1 MAYIDRWAE
10 PLDREFDDLN
20 GAIDARAEAAR
31 RCDQDFQGRAACHD
45 GGDVSDCLQPCK
57 ALPMTAPRTDLSRRI
72 IPLRLVKT
80 GLIALATTFAL
91 SACHNSGTVAETGVY
106 VTRTSCPQVGIP
118 AGTGDITLF
127 NPAGSKDASAID
139 LVATIT
145 NLRAACT
152 EDATNVVSTAT
163 FDVVATRRDAGQ
175 ARQVTLPYYDVIAQ
189 GGSDV
194 VAKKVGYVA
203 LNFPAGSVRAQT
215 SAQTTGR
222 VNRGAAVL
230 PEDVQRELTRDRK
243 PGDPDAA
250 IDPLADPKI
259 RDAVARATF
268 EQLIG
273 FQLTQDQLRYNA
285 TR

>member
-1 MAYIDRWAE
+1 MK
-10 PLDREFDDLN
+10 
-20 GAIDARAEAAR
+20 
-31 RCDQDFQGRAACHD
+31 
-45 GGDVSDCLQPCK
+45 S
-57 ALPMTAPRTDLSRRI
+57 
-72 IPLRLVKT
+72 
-80 GLIALATTFAL
+80 GLIALAAIASL
-91 SACHNSGTVAETGVY
+91 SACKTAGTLDDTGVY
-106 VTRTSCPQVGIP
+106 VTRSSCPQVGIP

-127 NPAGSKDASAID
+127 NPATSKDASAID
-139 LVATIT
+139 VVATIT
-145 NLRAACT
+145 NLRASCT

-163 FDVVATRRDAGQ
+163 FDVVATRRDAGE

-215 SAQTTGR
+215 SAQVTGR
-222 VNRGAAVL
+222 VNRGAAAL
-230 PEDVQRELTRDRK
+230 PEDVRAELTRKRK
-243 PGDPDAA
+243 PGEADAA
-250 IDPLADPKI
+250 VDPLADPRI

>member
-1 MAYIDRWAE
+1 M
-10 PLDREFDDLN
+10 
-20 GAIDARAEAAR
+20 
-31 RCDQDFQGRAACHD
+31 
-45 GGDVSDCLQPCK
+45 
-57 ALPMTAPRTDLSRRI
+57 
-72 IPLRLVKT
+72 RLVKT
-80 GLIALATTFAL
+80 GLIALAATFAV
-91 SACHNSGTVAETGVY
+91 SACHKAGTIEDTGVY
-106 VTRTSCPQVGIP
+106 VTRSSCPQVGIP

-127 NPAGSKDASAID
+127 NPASSKDAAAID
-139 LVATIT
+139 VVATIT
-145 NLRAACT
+145 NLRATCT

-163 FDVVATRRDAGQ
+163 FDVVATRRDAGE

-194 VAKKVGYVA
+194 VAKKIGYVA
-203 LNFPAGSVRAQT
+203 LNFAAGSVRAQT
-215 SAQTTGR
+215 NAQVTGR

-230 PEDVQRELTRDRK
+230 PEDVRRELTRQRK
-243 PGDPDAA
+243 PGDADAA

-273 FQLTQDQLRYNA
+273 FQLTPEQLRYNA

>member
-1 MAYIDRWAE
+1 M
-10 PLDREFDDLN
+10 
-20 GAIDARAEAAR
+20 
-31 RCDQDFQGRAACHD
+31 
-45 GGDVSDCLQPCK
+45 
-57 ALPMTAPRTDLSRRI
+57 
-72 IPLRLVKT
+72 RLVKT
-80 GLIALATTFAL
+80 GLIALAATFAV
-91 SACHNSGTVAETGVY
+91 SACHKAGTIEDTGVY
-106 VTRTSCPQVGIP
+106 VTRSSCPQVGIP

-127 NPAGSKDASAID
+127 NPASSKDAAAID
-139 LVATIT
+139 VVATIT
-145 NLRAACT
+145 NLRATCA

-194 VAKKVGYVA
+194 VAKKIGYVA
-203 LNFPAGSVRAQT
+203 LNFAAGSVRAQT
-215 SAQTTGR
+215 NAQVTGR

-230 PEDVQRELTRDRK
+230 PEDVRRELTRQRK
-243 PGDPDAA
+243 PGDADAA

-273 FQLTQDQLRYNA
+273 FQLTPEQLRYNA

>member
-1 MAYIDRWAE
+1 MI
-10 PLDREFDDLN
+10 
-20 GAIDARAEAAR
+20 
-31 RCDQDFQGRAACHD
+31 
-45 GGDVSDCLQPCK
+45 
-57 ALPMTAPRTDLSRRI
+57 ALRP
-72 IPLRLVKT
+72 VKS
-80 GLIALATTFAL
+80 GLIALAALAAL
-91 SACHNSGTVAETGVY
+91 SACTKAGTIEDAGVY
-106 VTRTSCPQVGIP
+106 VTRSSCPQVGIP

-127 NPAGSKDASAID
+127 NPATSKDASAID
-139 LVATIT
+139 VVATIT
-145 NLRAACT
+145 NLRATCS

-163 FDVVATRRDAGQ
+163 FDVVATRRDAGE

-203 LNFPAGSVRAQT
+203 LNFAAGSVRAQT
-215 SAQTTGR
+215 SAQVTGR
-222 VNRGAAVL
+222 VNRGAAAL
-230 PEDVQRELTRDRK
+230 PEDVRAELTRKRK
-243 PGDPDAA
+243 PGEADAA
-250 IDPLADPKI
+250 IDPLADPRI